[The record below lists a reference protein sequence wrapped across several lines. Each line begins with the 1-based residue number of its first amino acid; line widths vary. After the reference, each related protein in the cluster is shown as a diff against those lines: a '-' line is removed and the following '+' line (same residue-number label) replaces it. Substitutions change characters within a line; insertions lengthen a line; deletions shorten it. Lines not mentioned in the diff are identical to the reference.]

1 MSALKVINP
10 PYHKRVNNLIIP
22 FLPRILVS
30 LSQVEFDHR
39 QVDKP
44 MSEFSYIDQF
54 QLWSAPFQVNFICKI
69 STFKGMFMP
78 MIYCKTLPCP
88 LIFYIHIFS
97 RYSIKICCDK
107 TCCNGL
113 SQNLLI
119 RMANYGRHAGRFQ
132 NRISNI
138 I

>member
-44 MSEFSYIDQF
+44 MSEFSYNDQF
-54 QLWSAPFQVNFICKI
+54 QLLSAPFQVNFICKI

-78 MIYCKTLPCP
+78 MIYCSSEMLYLALLYFTS
-88 LIFYIHIFS
+88 IFLADIQLKFAAIKHVVMGSHKIF
-97 RYSIKICCDK
+97 
-107 TCCNGL
+107 
-113 SQNLLI
+113 
-119 RMANYGRHAGRFQ
+119 
-132 NRISNI
+132 
-138 I
+138 